1 MISPQLAQAASR
13 LLLKGSRRWPAIR
26 IKSKERALE
35 LLRRYV
41 PGFDRKA
48 GFDFRPSW
56 SAGPNTYKN
65 PLREAV
71 GVDRSARHRKL
82 SMFQIQPFDATAFL
96 TLADPERLREMVDT
110 WFRARIVYPGE
121 RVLPSSEGGNVA
133 CWLLNTLGQSAMGRN
148 HSPVGLS
155 VAA

>member
-1 MISPQLAQAASR
+1 M
-13 LLLKGSRRWPAIR
+13 
-26 IKSKERALE
+26 
-35 LLRRYV
+35 
-41 PGFDRKA
+41 
-48 GFDFRPSW
+48 
-56 SAGPNTYKN
+56 TN

-155 VAA
+155 KMSGDG

>member
-1 MISPQLAQAASR
+1 
-13 LLLKGSRRWPAIR
+13 
-26 IKSKERALE
+26 
-35 LLRRYV
+35 
-41 PGFDRKA
+41 
-48 GFDFRPSW
+48 
-56 SAGPNTYKN
+56 
-65 PLREAV
+65 
-71 GVDRSARHRKL
+71 
-82 SMFQIQPFDATAFL
+82 MFQKFNAWAIDATAFL